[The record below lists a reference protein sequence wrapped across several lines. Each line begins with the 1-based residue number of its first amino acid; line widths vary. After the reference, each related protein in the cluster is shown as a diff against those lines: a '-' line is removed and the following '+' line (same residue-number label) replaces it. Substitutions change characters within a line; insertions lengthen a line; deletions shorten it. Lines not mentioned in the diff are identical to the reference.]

1 MTETRVV
8 RATAVVDAPASVVFE
23 QIADPAAQIAWDGN
37 DNLAAADDGQRV
49 HAVGD
54 VFVTTLT
61 KDGARRRN
69 LVVDFE
75 EGRRIAW
82 RPAPLD
88 GEEPGHEWR
97 WELRPLADGRTE
109 VTHTYDWRELT
120 DERRLARARRT
131 TRDRLEASLER
142 LADVCR

>member
-1 MTETRVV
+1 MGR
-8 RATAVVDAPASVVFE
+8 
-23 QIADPAAQIAWDGN
+23 
-37 DNLAAADDGQRV
+37 QRQPRCRRRRS
-49 HAVGD
+49 AGPRRRD

-97 WELRPLADGRTE
+97 WELRSLADGRTE